1 MSNRSRLCCSSS
13 VFPVGWSKK
22 TKRVSNYSFPSQ
34 PERLWKWNLDHVDHQ
49 IEILLW
55 RPMEKSDMIDPNNPN
70 SEEKTRNAWRL
81 WRVGLHSLVQV
92 VPCCFSGRRIPCCWI
107 RLCKTMLDLS
117 VLSLGLEIQPA
128 TLVSYSSV
136 ELRSVL
142 LFWAH
147 VTCDPPR
154 ACIPSGDYRQ
164 FSVPC
169 VNVNIGVA
177 LLLPGSAVLTEFI
190 PVMPRMCH
198 RRGRSQKTS

>member
-1 MSNRSRLCCSSS
+1 
-13 VFPVGWSKK
+13 
-22 TKRVSNYSFPSQ
+22 
-34 PERLWKWNLDHVDHQ
+34 
-49 IEILLW
+49 
-55 RPMEKSDMIDPNNPN
+55 
-70 SEEKTRNAWRL
+70 
-81 WRVGLHSLVQV
+81 
-92 VPCCFSGRRIPCCWI
+92 
-107 RLCKTMLDLS
+107 MLDLS

-147 VTCDPPR
+147 VTYDPPG

-164 FSVPC
+164 FSVSS